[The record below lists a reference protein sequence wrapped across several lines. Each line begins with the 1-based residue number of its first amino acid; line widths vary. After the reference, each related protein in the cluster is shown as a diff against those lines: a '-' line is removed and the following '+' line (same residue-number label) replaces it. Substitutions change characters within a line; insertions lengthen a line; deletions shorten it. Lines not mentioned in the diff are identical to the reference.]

1 MENQIYMKFCQV
13 TVCPDWPS
21 ESLAIQTVYNMWVEF
36 KNPYYKIA
44 GSTQKHWIREHW
56 ISSNML
62 PTSRMHTLTRYY
74 FTFFITSFMIS
85 NSLELWWHQ
94 SPLNLLFTENYWMCK
109 IVPFQPPRWMADESM
124 NSLVNLELRK
134 TDLDSFLFA
143 HEGNLWNNLI
153 FKVKA
158 LLIYRVLVKV
168 DELYMESCDGTSNSA
183 FCDFTSMVLARKE
196 ETEEEEWF
204 KHWRRMNAKMEW
216 QFDPMWV
223 TGWYLGGTWWYLMV
237 LEWLKTPRSKLIP

>member
-1 MENQIYMKFCQV
+1 
-13 TVCPDWPS
+13 
-21 ESLAIQTVYNMWVEF
+21 
-36 KNPYYKIA
+36 
-44 GSTQKHWIREHW
+44 
-56 ISSNML
+56 
-62 PTSRMHTLTRYY
+62 
-74 FTFFITSFMIS
+74 
-85 NSLELWWHQ
+85 
-94 SPLNLLFTENYWMCK
+94 MCK

-158 LLIYRVLVKV
+158 LLNYRVLVKV

-216 QFDPMWV
+216 QFDPM
-223 TGWYLGGTWWYLMV
+223 
-237 LEWLKTPRSKLIP
+237 